1 MTSLVALNSDAHRNL
16 KVEVKDQVALAEGHN
31 LLPIFMAE
39 FGPCSSECPVVFAKN
54 NETGQIRPVIMTGFT
69 PDENLLC
76 ENGKWLGRYLP
87 GSLRP
92 SALVAM
98 PDKNNSEKLVICV
111 DEDSKLVNTDLG
123 ERLFDDEG
131 NQTEFLQHQSKLAAE
146 VRAHGMQM
154 LDFIDTLTELSL
166 LKSNPISIT
175 PPSGQPFNVTGL
187 YFVDEVALGEL
198 PAEKLAELRDKGYLR
213 AIYASLVS
221 LHRLDDL
228 MQRRAKRSAQ
238 EAK

>member
-16 KVEVKDQVALAEGHN
+16 TVEVKDQVDMAQGHN

-54 NETGQIRPVIMTGFT
+54 GETGQIRPVIMTGFK

-76 ENGKWLGRYLP
+76 EDGKWLGRYLP
-87 GSLRP
+87 ASLRP
-92 SALVAM
+92 SALIAM

-111 DEDSKLVNTDLG
+111 DEESSLVNTEQG

-131 NQTEFLQHQSKLAAE
+131 KQTEFLQNQSKLAAE
-146 VRAHGMQM
+146 VRAHGLQM
-154 LDFIDTLTELSL
+154 LEFVETLTELSL
-166 LKSNPISIT
+166 LKSNPISVT
-175 PPSGQPFNVTGL
+175 PPNGQPFNVTGL
-187 YFVDEVALGEL
+187 YFVDEAALGEL
-198 PAEKLAELRDKGYLR
+198 SAEKLAELRDKGYLR

-228 MQRRAKRSAQ
+228 MQRRANRGTQDA
-238 EAK
+238 E